1 MTVIEQA
8 FKVQKQ
14 HDLKERF
21 ERDFFEGCV
30 KAEVITVSEIDKKS
44 GRYTYLK
51 KFFTIISC
59 SINFY
64 QISESQ
70 SEVIG
75 SEKELEERL
84 SNIFKVLS
92 KKLIESIPVD
102 ELYKLNSAY

>member
-1 MTVIEQA
+1 MTAIEQA

-30 KAEVITVSEIDKKS
+30 KAEVITASEIDKKS

-51 KFFTIISC
+51 QFFTINNC

-70 SEVIG
+70 SKVID

-84 SNIFKVLS
+84 STIFKVLA
-92 KKLIESIPVD
+92 KKLIESIPVE
-102 ELYKLNSAY
+102 ELYRSN

>member
-1 MTVIEQA
+1 MKVIEQA

-30 KAEVITVSEIDKKS
+30 KAEIIKSEEIDKKS
-44 GRYTYLK
+44 GRYKYLK
-51 KFFTIISC
+51 KFFTINSY

-70 SEVIG
+70 SEVID

-84 SNIFKVLS
+84 SNIFKVLA

-102 ELYKLNSAY
+102 ELHKFY